1 MLWNKILDTRY
12 RLVVLLMLEKGDRL
26 LSLKTSGPQTLCEG

>member
-26 LSLKTSGPQTLCEG
+26 LSLKNSGPQTLCEG